1 MVVSDAGP
9 ATFTRGAS
17 IANGPLVVSAT
28 DAFGLNDSSAL
39 GATYHT
45 NDNWAYARAL
55 SAQASTNQNI
65 LANQQIMNNS
75 LGYADALNGALAG
88 CVPTWKKGQWAGG
101 KLTTQLKAIAN
112 IIAAAGQAGPS
123 GLGMTRQIFFCSL
136 GGFDNHANQW
146 EDQGA
151 LLGELDFALDAFYNA
166 MYSLGAGSQ
175 VTTFTM
181 SDFGRT
187 FQPGSFS
194 GTDHAWGSHQLV
206 LGDAVHGQQI
216 FGTYPD
222 LTLGGVDDKD
232 GYTGGPSGEGRW
244 IPTTSVE
251 QYAATLAKWY
261 EPTLSLPGLLP
272 NLGNFAPQT
281 LGFL

>member
-39 GATYHT
+39 GAGYHT
-45 NDNWAYARAL
+45 NDNWSYVKTL
-55 SAQASTNQNI
+55 SGQASTNQNI

-75 LGYADALNGALAG
+75 LGYADALNGALGG
-88 CVPTWKKGQWAGG
+88 CVPPWKKSLFAGG
-101 KLTTQLKAIAN
+101 KLTTQLKTIAS
-112 IIAAAGQAGPS
+112 IIAASGQTGVS
-123 GLGMTRQIFFCSL
+123 GLGLTRQIFFCSL

-146 EDQGA
+146 EDQSA
-151 LLGELDFALDAFYNA
+151 LLGELDFALDAFYTA
-166 MYSLGAGSQ
+166 MGSIGAGSQ

-187 FQPGSFS
+187 FQPGSYS

-232 GYTGGPSGEGRW
+232 GYPGGPSGEGRW

-272 NLGNFAPQT
+272 NLANFAPQT